1 MNMCRKFAFCQY
13 PFLISLGAKMQILE
27 ADAKRQME
35 TKWREA
41 FFNMLFHQK
50 ASMPY
55 LVIRVRRENLIED
68 SLHQVRLS
76 ALAKIIYR
84 RWH

>member
-1 MNMCRKFAFCQY
+1 M
-13 PFLISLGAKMQILE
+13 GAKMQILE

-55 LVIRVRRENLIED
+55 LVLRVRRENLIED
-68 SLHQVRLS
+68 SLIQ
-76 ALAKIIYR
+76 AKYLFFILFYLLK
-84 RWH
+84 

>member
-1 MNMCRKFAFCQY
+1 
-13 PFLISLGAKMQILE
+13 MQILE
-27 ADAKRQME
+27 SDAKRQME

-55 LVIRVRRENLIED
+55 LVLRVRRENLIED
-68 SLHQVRLS
+68 SLLQVNTVCS
-76 ALAKIIYR
+76 
-84 RWH
+84 